1 MLGFLRHFAT
11 GLITIKK
18 STIFAN
24 STLRIL
30 IQSVR
35 FIPSM
40 VAPQQSLSPFF
51 LTCKYNKF
59 IADTVYFTLPCQMG
73 EQALLFI
80 ILIISNSNRL
90 NTIVNITV

>member
-40 VAPQQSLSPFF
+40 VAPQQSHSPFF

-59 IADTVYFTLPCQMG
+59 IADTVYFTLPN
-73 EQALLFI
+73 A
-80 ILIISNSNRL
+80 
-90 NTIVNITV
+90 TIYTTDHQFMMFF

>member
-24 STLRIL
+24 STFRIL

-40 VAPQQSLSPFF
+40 VAPQQSHSPFF
-51 LTCKYNKF
+51 LTCKYSNSLT
-59 IADTVYFTLPCQMG
+59 DTVYFTLPDKLP
-73 EQALLFI
+73 A
-80 ILIISNSNRL
+80 R
-90 NTIVNITV
+90 